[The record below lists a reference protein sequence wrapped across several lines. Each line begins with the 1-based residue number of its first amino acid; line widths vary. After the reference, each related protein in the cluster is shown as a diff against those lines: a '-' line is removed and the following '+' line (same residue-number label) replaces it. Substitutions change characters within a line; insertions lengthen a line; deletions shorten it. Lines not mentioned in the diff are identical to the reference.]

1 VTAPVVA
8 PPVPDFEP
16 DESQAR
22 AIELICRERL
32 ALINGGPGVGK
43 TTIVKAALDAMPGV
57 KVELAAPTGKAS
69 KRMQEATG
77 REARTI
83 HRLLEYK
90 PGIGFTRDAS
100 NPIDAAL
107 VIIDEASMLDVEL
120 GAALFKAI
128 GPHTRLILVG
138 DANQLPPVGPGQVF
152 ADLLKC
158 DDIIPTARLTHIHR
172 SAARSWVNR
181 NAPRVLAG
189 KPIELERTAD
199 FEFVE
204 VGPSIDVLPAVRSI
218 VLGDLD
224 AQVLIPQRPGVAGI
238 EACNLLLQSA
248 LNPPKDPKAQVLRR
262 EKYVIRVGD
271 AVVQTRNDYRLMTFN
286 GECGVV
292 LRIEAGELDVD
303 YPGRPPVTYDFEQA
317 RALELAYA
325 LTVHRSQGSEFRHVV
340 LVAHSAHSYIL
351 SKSIVYTGITR
362 TRDRV
367 TIVGDHKGL
376 KHALSSERK
385 ATRNSSLAERLR
397 GELPEVTG
405 A

>member
-8 PPVPDFEP
+8 PVELEAD
-16 DESQAR
+16 DSQAR
-22 AIELICRERL
+22 AIELICTARL
-32 ALINGGPGVGK
+32 GLITGGPGTGK
-43 TTIVKAALDAMPGV
+43 STCLRVALDRMPGV

-69 KRMQEATG
+69 KRMAEVTG

-83 HRLLEYK
+83 HRLLEYR
-90 PGIGFTRDAS
+90 PGVGFQRDAT
-100 NPIDAAL
+100 NPLDAAL
-107 VIIDEASMLDVEL
+107 IIVDEASMLDVEL

-152 ADLLKC
+152 ADLLRC

-189 KPIELERTAD
+189 QPIELERTAD

-204 VGPSIDVLPAVRSI
+204 VGPSIDVLGAVRSI

-238 EACNLLLQSA
+238 EAANTLLQSA

-325 LTVHRSQGSEFRHVV
+325 MTVHRSQGSEFRHVV
-340 LVAHSAHSYIL
+340 AVIHSTHAYLL
-351 SKSIVYTGITR
+351 SRAIAYTAITR

-367 TIVGDHKGL
+367 TIVGDRSGL
-376 KHALSSERK
+376 RHALGNERK
-385 ATRNSSLAERLR
+385 TQRNSSLAERLR

>member
-1 VTAPVVA
+1 MTAPVAA
-8 PPVPDFEP
+8 PPVELEAD
-16 DESQAR
+16 DSQAR
-22 AIELICRERL
+22 AIELICTARL
-32 ALINGGPGVGK
+32 GLITGGPGTGK
-43 TTIVKAALDAMPGV
+43 STCLRVALDRLPGV

-69 KRMQEATG
+69 KRMQEVTG

-90 PGIGFTRDAS
+90 PGVGFQRDAT
-100 NPIDAAL
+100 NPLDAAL
-107 VIIDEASMLDVEL
+107 IIVDEASMLDVEL

-158 DDIIPTARLTHIHR
+158 DDRIPTARLTHIHR

-189 KPIELERTAD
+189 QPIELERTAD

-204 VGPSIDVLPAVRSI
+204 VGPSIDVLGAVRSI

-248 LNPPKDPKAQVLRR
+248 LNPPKDPKAQMLRTAR
-262 EKYVIRVGD
+262 GAIRVGD
-271 AVVQTRNDYRLMTFN
+271 TVLQTVNNYKLLVFN
-286 GECGVV
+286 GELGTV
-292 LRIEAGELDVD
+292 LRIEGAEVEVD
-303 YPGRPPVTYDFEQA
+303 YPGRTPVIYSMEQA
-317 RALELAYA
+317 SALALAYA
-325 LTVHRSQGSEFRHVV
+325 LSVHRSQGSEFRHVV
-340 LVAHSAHSYIL
+340 MVVHSTHAFMLARPIL
-351 SKSIVYTGITR
+351 YTGVTR

-367 TIVGDHKGL
+367 TLVGDRAGL
-376 KHALSSERK
+376 RHALSSEK
-385 ATRNSSLAERLR
+385 KTVRNSSLAERLR
-397 GELPEVTG
+397 GELPEVTT
-405 A
+405 

>member
-1 VTAPVVA
+1 
-8 PPVPDFEP
+8 
-16 DESQAR
+16 
-22 AIELICRERL
+22 
-32 ALINGGPGVGK
+32 
-43 TTIVKAALDAMPGV
+43 
-57 KVELAAPTGKAS
+57 
-69 KRMQEATG
+69 
-77 REARTI
+77 
-83 HRLLEYK
+83 
-90 PGIGFTRDAS
+90 
-100 NPIDAAL
+100 
-107 VIIDEASMLDVEL
+107 
-120 GAALFKAI
+120 
-128 GPHTRLILVG
+128 
-138 DANQLPPVGPGQVF
+138 
-152 ADLLKC
+152 
-158 DDIIPTARLTHIHR
+158 
-172 SAARSWVNR
+172 
-181 NAPRVLAG
+181 VLAG
-189 KPIELERTAD
+189 QPIELERTAD

-204 VGPSIDVLPAVRSI
+204 VGPSIDVLGAVRSI

-238 EACNLLLQSA
+238 EAANTLLQSA

-325 LTVHRSQGSEFRHVV
+325 MTVHRSQGSEFRHVV
-340 LVAHSAHSYIL
+340 AVIHSTHAYLL
-351 SKSIVYTGITR
+351 SRAIAYTAITR

-367 TIVGDHKGL
+367 TIVGDRSGL
-376 KHALSSERK
+376 RHALGNERK
-385 ATRNSSLAERLR
+385 TQRNSSLAERLR

>member
-1 VTAPVVA
+1 VAA
-8 PPVPDFEP
+8 PPVELEAD
-16 DESQAR
+16 DSQAR
-22 AIELICRERL
+22 AIELICTARL
-32 ALINGGPGVGK
+32 GLITGGPGTGK
-43 TTIVKAALDAMPGV
+43 STCLRVALDRLPGV

-69 KRMQEATG
+69 KRMQEVTG

-90 PGIGFTRDAS
+90 PGVGFQRDAT
-100 NPIDAAL
+100 NPLDAAL
-107 VIIDEASMLDVEL
+107 IIVDEASMLDVEL

-158 DDIIPTARLTHIHR
+158 DDRIPTARLTHIHR

-189 KPIELERTAD
+189 QPIELERTAD

-204 VGPSIDVLPAVRSI
+204 VGPSIDVLGAVRSI

-248 LNPPKDPKAQVLRR
+248 LNPPKDPKAQMLRTAR
-262 EKYVIRVGD
+262 GAIRVGD
-271 AVVQTRNDYRLMTFN
+271 TVLQTVNNYKLLVFN
-286 GECGVV
+286 GELGTV
-292 LRIEAGELDVD
+292 LRIEGAEVEVD
-303 YPGRPPVTYDFEQA
+303 YPGRTPVIYSMEQA
-317 RALELAYA
+317 SALALAYA
-325 LTVHRSQGSEFRHVV
+325 LSVHRSQGSEFRHVV
-340 LVAHSAHSYIL
+340 MVVHSTHAFMLARPIL
-351 SKSIVYTGITR
+351 YTGVTR

-367 TIVGDHKGL
+367 TLVGDRAGL
-376 KHALSSERK
+376 RHALSSEK
-385 ATRNSSLAERLR
+385 KTVRNSSLAERLR
-397 GELPEVTG
+397 GELPEVTT
-405 A
+405 